1 MKRIGKILSLT
12 ILTVLLAS
20 SISFAQGLSLE
31 SIFPKDGE
39 NKLQPTNIA
48 VKMTFSE
55 NMTSPVAQA
64 ANEDCFTII
73 NPKGKSIKH
82 KTLYNAEKYPNEIW
96 IQITE
101 PLEMETE
108 YTLTV
113 SSDLVS
119 SGGNT
124 LDEPIITHFSTRNTK
139 QDSNGYMVIMLLMVV
154 GMVVFTAWDTKR
166 KLKKDVAG
174 ADEEE
179 EKVNPYKEARK
190 TGKTVEEIVAKTEK
204 DKAKAEKKKA
214 RAGKRQSVKEESE
227 VEETQEG
234 VKRVKSPRPIS
245 AIGATTPARVI
256 EINRAR
262 EKAKE
267 EAEQKANSKAKG
279 QTTTKKKGS
288 KQQQRKKK

>member
-31 SIFPKDGE
+31 SIFPEDGE

-55 NMTSPVAQA
+55 NVTSPVAQA
-64 ANEDCFTII
+64 ANEDCFTIT

-119 SGGNT
+119 SNGNT

-139 QDSNGYMVIMLLMVV
+139 QDSNGYMIIMLLMVV

-166 KLKKDVAG
+166 KLKKDAT
-174 ADEEE
+174 ETNEE

-204 DKAKAEKKKA
+204 EKAKAEKKKA
-214 RAGKRQSVKEESE
+214 RASKRQSVKEESE
-227 VEETQEG
+227 EETQEG

-267 EAEQKANSKAKG
+267 EAELKAKSKAKG
-279 QTTTKKKGS
+279 QTTARKKGS

>member
-1 MKRIGKILSLT
+1 MKRIGRILSLT
-12 ILTVLLAS
+12 ILTVLLTS
-20 SISFAQGLSLE
+20 SISFAQGLLLE
-31 SIFPKDGE
+31 SIFPEDGE

-64 ANEDCFTII
+64 ANEDCFTIT
-73 NPKGKSIKH
+73 NPKGKSIKY

-101 PLEMETE
+101 PLEMEAE

-119 SGGNT
+119 SDGNT
-124 LDEPIITHFSTRNTK
+124 LDEPITTHFSTRNTK

-166 KLKKDVAG
+166 KLKKDVAET
-174 ADEEE
+174 DEE

-204 DKAKAEKKKA
+204 EKAKAEKKKG
-214 RAGKRQSVKEESE
+214 RASKRQSVKEQS
-227 VEETQEG
+227 VIEEAQEG

-245 AIGATTPARVI
+245 VIGVSTPARVI
-256 EINRAR
+256 AMNRAR
-262 EKAKE
+262 EKARE
-267 EAEQKANSKAKG
+267 EAEQKAKSKDKG
-279 QTTTKKKGS
+279 QKTTKKKGS